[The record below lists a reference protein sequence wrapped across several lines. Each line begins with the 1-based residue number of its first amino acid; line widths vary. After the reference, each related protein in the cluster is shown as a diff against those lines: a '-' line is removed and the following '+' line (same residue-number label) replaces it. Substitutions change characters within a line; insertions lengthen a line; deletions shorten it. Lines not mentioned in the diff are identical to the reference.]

1 MAGQLFERHVELYDA
16 LIDWPKR
23 LANEGPFLR
32 AVFDRCGARR
42 VLDAAC
48 GTGQHAAMFHSWGL
62 VVEGADVSP
71 AMIARCRQQFGE
83 SGTLRWTVR
92 GFEEP
97 APAAFDAVVC
107 LGNSL
112 ALAGSRGGAQRAVA
126 AMLASLRSGG
136 FCVIQVLNLWSLPE
150 GPCIWQKFRR
160 ARVDGREHLLAKG
173 VHRHAGAG
181 FVEFL
186 ALPVGADEEP
196 SYETVRLTGLTR
208 EDLAAFASAGGA
220 RQVEFFGN
228 YARDAYEPQ
237 RSVDL
242 IAVVEKA

>member
-1 MAGQLFERHVELYDA
+1 
-16 LIDWPKR
+16 
-23 LANEGPFLR
+23 
-32 AVFDRCGARR
+32 
-42 VLDAAC
+42 
-48 GTGQHAAMFHSWGL
+48 
-62 VVEGADVSP
+62 
-71 AMIARCRQQFGE
+71 
-83 SGTLRWTVR
+83 
-92 GFEEP
+92 
-97 APAAFDAVVC
+97 
-107 LGNSL
+107 
-112 ALAGSRGGAQRAVA
+112 
-126 AMLASLRSGG
+126 MLAALRSGG